1 MPAQKSFSYNLILYA
16 VAYGPA
22 LCYLTFGLGNTPHLA
37 AFSVFFAAF
46 HIVAMRRYLRWAR
59 QQEAR
64 KARPC
69 PNLYRRNSR

>member
-16 VAYGPA
+16 VAYGPVV
-22 LCYLTFGLGNTPHLA
+22 CYLTIALDASSLA
-37 AFSVFFAAF
+37 AFSVFFTAF

-64 KARPC
+64 KARPF
-69 PNLYRRNSR
+69 PNLYRQNSR